1 MNAIIVDAEKFKG
14 DPSQVNPIQLLNAIQ
29 HERTQW
35 TSLMYVKV
43 TLNGHASKAMVDTGA
58 THNFLAEREVERLG
72 LVLSKD
78 HSHMKAVNSK
88 ANP

>member
-1 MNAIIVDAEKFKG
+1 
-14 DPSQVNPIQLLNAIQ
+14 
-29 HERTQW
+29 
-35 TSLMYVKV
+35 MYVKV
-43 TLNGHASKAMVDTGA
+43 TLNGHASKAMADTGA

-78 HSHMKAVNSK
+78 HSRMKAVNSK